1 MWSSICYTDQR
12 QEWQRNLMSHDHE
25 VLYHRLF
32 CPCMQNESPIQS
44 LPLKS
49 CFDTCPLPFSASMP
63 LIQAPSEARHEEL
76 QCYFAVK
83 EGNVVG
89 FSYGKEKL
97 PLDVRFSRCCER
109 HMIKKMTRLFPCW
122 QVTWSA
128 NRLLKNSHESRTSL
142 NIDVIFFTRIRQRLT
157 SLIQSIIIH
166 SDIHCSLGVGFGE
179 DW

>member
-1 MWSSICYTDQR
+1 MKYCITVYFALACK
-12 QEWQRNLMSHDHE
+12 M
-25 VLYHRLF
+25 
-32 CPCMQNESPIQS
+32 S
-44 LPLKS
+44 LPSKTSLLSLALTHVLFLLRLRCLLFKPRLKHDMKNS
-49 CFDTCPLPFSASMP
+49 NVILPSKT
-63 LIQAPSEARHEEL
+63 
-76 QCYFAVK
+76 VK

-97 PLDVRFSRCCER
+97 PLDVGFSRCCER

-128 NRLLKNSHESRTSL
+128 NRLLKNSYESRTSL